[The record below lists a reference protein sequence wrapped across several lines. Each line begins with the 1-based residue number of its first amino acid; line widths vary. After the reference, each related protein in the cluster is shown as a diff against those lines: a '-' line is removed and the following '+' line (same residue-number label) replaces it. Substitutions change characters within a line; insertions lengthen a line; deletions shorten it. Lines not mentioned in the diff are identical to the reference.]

1 VFTPGFQAWA
11 QETGEATTAVVE
23 ANTTYRCG
31 CCGQLLPFD
40 ARRRVPDACL
50 RRCRSGCDWHPVGP
64 TTAEVYE
71 AASVDGPV
79 GEDGLPAGPRR

>member
-1 VFTPGFQAWA
+1 
-11 QETGEATTAVVE
+11 VVE

-40 ARRRVPDACL
+40 ERQRVPDACL
-50 RRCRSGCDWHPVGP
+50 RRCRSGCDWHRVGP

-79 GEDGLPAGPRR
+79 GEDGLPAGPDR

>member
-1 VFTPGFQAWA
+1 M
-11 QETGEATTAVVE
+11 VE

-31 CCGQLLPFD
+31 CCGQLLPFN
-40 ARRRVPDACL
+40 AHRRVPDACL